1 MTDNKTYC
9 VYRHITPSGKIYIGI
24 TRLSLQAR
32 WRYGSGYKHN
42 PYFFRAIEKYGWDNI
57 KHEVLLEG
65 LTKEQAELAERLFI
79 GYWDSTNRNKGYNI
93 EGGGNL
99 NKEVSDET
107 RKKMSESKQGN
118 KHPWRGRRHTEES
131 KRKMS
136 KSHTGKNFSD
146 EHRAKLSK
154 ANSGKGNPLYGKRFT
169 DDEKTAMMMAQPHK
183 CEVQLINARTLEV
196 VGEYSSVRDAERQ
209 TGVARYNI
217 RRWCKR
223 PQMHKYESNDQ
234 GDILVWVYKDEFEAL
249 DDDDKRAFVNQ
260 TYKHHRLH
268 PVRCI
273 ELNEVYESVT
283 EAAKCFNITY
293 SSISACCNRKQ
304 HTAGGYHWE
313 YCDDST

>member
-9 VYRHITPSGKIYIGI
+9 VYRHITPSGKMYIGI

-32 WRYGSGYKHN
+32 WRYGNGYKNN
-42 PYFFRAIEKYGWDNI
+42 PYFFHAIEKYGWNNI

-65 LTKEQAELAERLFI
+65 LTEEQAELAERLFI

-107 RKKMSESKQGN
+107 RKKMSESKQGD

-136 KSHTGKNFSD
+136 KSHTGKVFSD

-154 ANSGKGNPLYGKRFT
+154 VKSGKGNPLYGKRFT
-169 DDEKTAMMMAQPHK
+169 DDEKTAMMMAQPYK
-183 CEVQLINARTLEV
+183 REVQLINARTLEV
-196 VGEYSSVRDAERQ
+196 VGEYSSIREAERQ
-209 TGVARYNI
+209 TGVVRRNI
-217 RRWCKR
+217 QRCCKNHR
-223 PQMHKYESNDQ
+223 IYKYETNEQ
-234 GDILVWVYKDEFEAL
+234 GDVLVWVYKDEFEML
-249 DDDDKRAFVNQ
+249 DDDDKRALLSRA
-260 TYKHHRLH
+260 YKHHRLH

-273 ELNEVYESVT
+273 ELNEIYESVT
-283 EAAKCFNITY
+283 KAAERFNTTY
-293 SSISACCNRKQ
+293 SNISNCCNGKR

-313 YCDDST
+313 YCDNGT